1 MTHSKEGLLNLNR
14 ELLNEE
20 IKGAEKCVKKCTPSF
35 TIKECKLK
43 GFCDFILLQSE
54 WQLSREPRTVNPGE
68 DLGEKGALICCWWGS
83 ELGQPLWEL
92 LWRIFKKLK
101 INPPYKSAGLLFDLC
116 PKDSTPH
123 FADPCSVMFLAA
135 LFATTRPLKQDSR
148 RGKQPT
154 SPT

>member
-35 TIKECKLK
+35 TIRECKLK

-68 DLGEKGALICCWWGS
+68 DLGSPHLLLVGFRTGAATMGIIV
-83 ELGQPLWEL
+83 ENFQ
-92 LWRIFKKLK
+92 KAK
-101 INPPYKSAGLLFDLC
+101 NKS
-116 PKDSTPH
+116 TI
-123 FADPCSVMFLAA
+123 
-135 LFATTRPLKQDSR
+135 
-148 RGKQPT
+148 
-154 SPT
+154 